1 VEVVLTESSERVT
14 KLYDE
19 NTGAWKLIRKDRGPV
34 KSVQP
39 IESMLQKLGLSKNEI
54 RVYIFLARSK
64 ERKASE
70 ISEALSL
77 HRTETYRILR
87 DLEKIGLVSSVFEK
101 PLKFIATSF
110 EQAIGTL
117 IEAKKL
123 KIRQLEK
130 NKAQLIKIWMS
141 LPKPEVKQQ
150 RKEVF
155 QILEGEEQITLKAN
169 EIVQAARREIDIF
182 ATEEDISRLYHSGFM
197 DRLEKFARKSN
208 ARLLTND
215 SPKSRFFVNKLDMPN
230 VRYVRPDAKEI
241 PTFILADREQLL
253 FTIRKTNKDHSENG
267 KRGKIAALWTNYDTF
282 VKTLS
287 RLFLELWKAEK
298 KLPIVSQT

>member
-1 VEVVLTESSERVT
+1 MEVVLKESSEKVT

-19 NTGAWKLIRKDRGPV
+19 NTGAWKLVRKDRGPA
-34 KSVQP
+34 KSIQP

-64 ERKASE
+64 ERKASG

-141 LPKPEVKQQ
+141 LPKSEVKQE

-155 QILEGEEQITLKAN
+155 QILEGEEQIALKAN
-169 EIVQAARREIDIF
+169 EIVQVARREIDIF
-182 ATEEDISRLYHSGFM
+182 AVEEDISRLYHSGFM

-230 VRYVRPDAKEI
+230 IRYVRPDAKEI
-241 PTFILADREQLL
+241 STFILADQEQLL
-253 FTIRKTNKDHSENG
+253 FTIRKTNKGHSENG

-298 KLPIVSQT
+298 KLPIISQT

>member
-1 VEVVLTESSERVT
+1 MEVVLKESSEKVT

-19 NTGAWKLIRKDRGPV
+19 NTGAWKLIRKDRGPA

-130 NKAQLIKIWMS
+130 NKVQLIKIWMS
-141 LPKPEVKQQ
+141 LPKPEIKQE

-169 EIVQAARREIDIF
+169 EIVQVARREIDIF
-182 ATEEDISRLYHSGFM
+182 AVEEDISRLYHSGFM

-241 PTFILADREQLL
+241 STFILADQEQLL
-253 FTIRKTNKDHSENG
+253 FTIRKTNIDHSEKG

>member
-1 VEVVLTESSERVT
+1 MEVVLTESSEKVQ

-19 NTGAWKLIRKDRGPV
+19 NTGAWKLIRKDRGPL
-34 KSVQP
+34 KSIRP

-54 RVYIFLARSK
+54 RVYIFLARSR

-70 ISEALSL
+70 ISEGLSL

-130 NKAQLIKIWMS
+130 NKAQLIKIWMA
-141 LPKPEVKQQ
+141 LPKPEIKQQ

-155 QILEGEEQITLKAN
+155 QILEGEEQIVLKAN
-169 EIVQAARREIDIF
+169 EIVQIARREIDIF
-182 ATEEDISRLYHSGFM
+182 ATEEDISRLYHSGFI
-197 DRLEKFARKSN
+197 DRLERFARKAK

-215 SPKSRFFVNKLDMPN
+215 SPKSRFFVNKLDLPN
-230 VRYVRPDAKEI
+230 VRYARPDAKEI
-241 PTFILADREQLL
+241 PTFILVDQEQLL
-253 FTIRKTNKDHSENG
+253 FTIRKTNRGYSEKG
-267 KRGKIAALWTNYDTF
+267 KRGKIAALWTNYDAF
-282 VKTLS
+282 VETLS
-287 RLFLELWKAEK
+287 RLFLELWKTEK
-298 KLPIVSQT
+298 KLSIVSQT

>member
-1 VEVVLTESSERVT
+1 MEVVLKESSEKVT

-19 NTGAWKLIRKDRGPV
+19 NTGAWKLVRKDRGPA
-34 KSVQP
+34 KSIQP

-64 ERKASE
+64 ERKASG

-141 LPKPEVKQQ
+141 LPKPEIKQE

-169 EIVQAARREIDIF
+169 EIVQVARREIDIF
-182 ATEEDISRLYHSGFM
+182 AVENDISRLYHSGFM

-241 PTFILADREQLL
+241 STFILADQEQLL
-253 FTIRKTNKDHSENG
+253 FTIRKTNIDHSENG

>member
-1 VEVVLTESSERVT
+1 MEVVLKESSEKVT

-19 NTGAWKLIRKDRGPV
+19 NTGAWKLIRKDRGPA

-39 IESMLQKLGLSKNEI
+39 IENMLQKLGLSKNEI

-141 LPKPEVKQQ
+141 LPKPEVKQE

-169 EIVQAARREIDIF
+169 EIVQVARREIDIF
-182 ATEEDISRLYHSGFM
+182 ATEEDISRLYHSGFI

-241 PTFILADREQLL
+241 STFILADQEQLL
-253 FTIRKTNKDHSENG
+253 FTIRKTNKGHSENG

-287 RLFLELWKAEK
+287 RLFLELWKTEK